1 MSSRPVFRFAPSPN
15 GLLHLGHAYSAIL
28 NHDLARRAGGRFLVR
43 IEDIDLGRA
52 RSEFEQQIYEDL
64 AWLGLQWEEPV
75 MRQST
80 RFSVYEDALDR
91 LRALD
96 LVYPCYATRTD
107 IRTAVA
113 AQSDDWPSDPDGQPH
128 YPGLWRDP
136 PRTALLR
143 KKAENAPFAL
153 RLKIDATM
161 RTAGL
166 DPGAAVAWQETDGQ
180 SISLAL
186 GRPAD
191 WGDVVIARKDV
202 PTSYHLAVV
211 VDDAAQG
218 ITDVVRGLDLKPA
231 TALHRLLQMLL
242 GLPEPVYR
250 HHRLILDDSG
260 GKLSKSRDSETL
272 SALRD
277 AGVLP
282 SDIRRR
288 LDLPYEVTAPE

>member
-1 MSSRPVFRFAPSPN
+1 MSSRHVFRFAPSPN

-28 NHDLARRAGGRFLVR
+28 NFDLARRTGGRFLVR

-52 RSEFEQQIYEDL
+52 RPEFEQQIYEDL

-75 MRQST
+75 LRQST
-80 RFSVYEDALDR
+80 RFSVYEEALDR

-96 LVYPCYATRTD
+96 LVYPCYATRAE
-107 IRTAVA
+107 IRAAVA
-113 AQSDDWPSDPDGQPH
+113 AKTGDWPSDPDGQPH

-143 KKAENAPFAL
+143 RKAEDAPFAL
-153 RLKIDATM
+153 RLKIDAAM

-180 SISLAL
+180 FTSEASA
-186 GRPAD
+186 RPAD
-191 WGDVVIARKDV
+191 WGDVVIARKDI

-218 ITDVVRGLDLKPA
+218 ITDVVRGFDLKPA
-231 TALHRLLQMLL
+231 TALHRLLQTLL

-250 HHRLILDDSG
+250 HHRLILDDRG
-260 GKLSKSRDSETL
+260 EKLSKSRDSETL

-277 AGVLP
+277 SGMLP
-282 SDIRRR
+282 SDVRRR
-288 LDLPYEVTAPE
+288 IDLPYEIMAPE